1 MMEVVD
7 SIRIV
12 ATKIR
17 RAIGRGQRSRYFDA
31 NDMVEALYAIADELN
46 KIVASQE
53 RAAQRRKNERNG
65 RH

>member
-1 MMEVVD
+1 
-7 SIRIV
+7 V

-17 RAIGRGQRSRYFDA
+17 RAVGRGQRSRNFDA
-31 NDMVEALYAIADELN
+31 DDLVETLYAIADELN
-46 KIVASQE
+46 KIVAAQE